1 MIRVSSA
8 EFGREPGRYRDLA
21 QTEPVLVADGD
32 DNETV
37 MISAKEYRRLK
48 RRDRRVYGV
57 GELPQETVE
66 AIRRAEVDPKY
77 AYLDDLIKDWKP

>member
-8 EFGREPGRYRDLA
+8 EFGREPSRYRDLA

-57 GELPQETVE
+57 GELPQETIE
-66 AIRRAEVDPKY
+66 AIRHAEVAPQH
-77 AYLDDLIKDWKP
+77 AYLDDLIKDWTP